1 MKIEAVKDKTPALL
15 FESKGRF
22 QASSATTEA
31 VTIRRPPDLEGN
43 ALKLAKL
50 KAEIDFDRVKEMVR
64 RVTPSS
70 AYPPLE
76 GVDRLANL
84 FGKSVL

>member
-1 MKIEAVKDKTPALL
+1 MKIEPVH
-15 FESKGRF
+15 
-22 QASSATTEA
+22 QQSATLVFENKGKAPLSRGATEV
-31 VTIRRPPDLEGN
+31 VTVRRPPGLDGD

-50 KAEIDFDRVKEMVR
+50 RAEMDFDRVKEMVR
-64 RVTPSS
+64 RVTPSA

-84 FGKSVL
+84 FGKADL

>member
-1 MKIEAVKDKTPALL
+1 MKIEPVHQQPAPVL
-15 FESKGRF
+15 FESKEKSPLQRG
-22 QASSATTEA
+22 SIEVVA
-31 VTIRRPPDLEGN
+31 VRKAPGLDGD

-50 KAEIDFDRVKEMVR
+50 RAEMDFDRVKEMVR

-76 GVDRLANL
+76 GVDRLASL
-84 FGKSVL
+84 FGKSDV

>member
-1 MKIEAVKDKTPALL
+1 MKIEPVHEKSTSLL
-15 FESKGRF
+15 FESKGKV
-22 QASSATTEA
+22 QAPFAATEA
-31 VTIRRPPDLEGN
+31 VTIRRPPDLEGD

-84 FGKSVL
+84 FGKLGL